1 MFRDPLQNEKLKVFD
16 ILTTLRECLTQSEKF
31 LFLFAACRNGRHRFL
46 YFMHKRLI
54 ICIKIFRASRDSA
67 TELPKKIYINLII
80 MQSMQ
85 FFMHKFCTH
94 QSTTYFLK
102 STPFSAQ
109 SLPAPREQ
117 PGRYQMIPLM
127 HRRIQLPNRHRGIRH
142 AYLF

>member
-67 TELPKKIYINLII
+67 TEGPKKIYINLII

-85 FFMHKFCTH
+85 FFMHKFLF
-94 QSTTYFLK
+94 SLSFRLMIIRFFLDLHCCFIFV
-102 STPFSAQ
+102 SPDL
-109 SLPAPREQ
+109 LPQKA
-117 PGRYQMIPLM
+117 
-127 HRRIQLPNRHRGIRH
+127 
-142 AYLF
+142 